1 MDFLPPQAPS
11 NASIHRI
18 DFATST
24 PPLPVYSGLF
34 AAVIDNFLTEAECR
48 ELLRRAEATTVPNGN
63 GNGNGNGN
71 DHDHGNGTNTSTP
84 TWERATINIGN
95 GKQALATDTRNCG
108 RIIVDTP
115 DLAAR
120 LLQRL
125 RPFLHELGVDRIAD
139 QPRIT
144 GLAGRGKT
152 YHVARINERL
162 RFLKYEGGE
171 YFHPHGD
178 AAYVVPG
185 EAGEEE
191 RSLITIHV
199 YLNGEGEQDLEELRR
214 EKRAVGGMGEGN
226 HDVDGKLL
234 GGATSFMD
242 IRRFEKEDEHVRVFP
257 RTGSVLVFQQRD
269 LLHGGDPVLRGT
281 KYTMRTDIMYRQ

>member
-11 NASIHRI
+11 NASVHRI
-18 DFATST
+18 NFATCS
-24 PPLPVYSGLF
+24 PPLPVYTGLF
-34 AAVIDNFLTEAECR
+34 AAVIDNLLTEAECS
-48 ELLRRAEATTVPNGN
+48 EFIRRAEATTVSHASEAG
-63 GNGNGNGN
+63 
-71 DHDHGNGTNTSTP
+71 TP
-84 TWERATINIGN
+84 TWERATINIGS
-95 GKQALATDTRNCG
+95 GRQALATDTRNCG

-125 RPFLHELGVDRIAD
+125 RPFLHELGIDQIAD
-139 QPRIT
+139 RPRIT

-152 YHVARINERL
+152 YRLARVNERL

-178 AAYVVPG
+178 AAYVAPG
-185 EAGEEE
+185 GEE
-191 RSLITIHV
+191 RSFITIHL
-199 YLNGEGEQDLEELRR
+199 YLNGAGEQDLDELRR

-226 HDVDGKLL
+226 RDVGGKLL

-242 IRRFEKEDEHVRVFP
+242 VRRLENEDEHVRVFP
-257 RTGSVLVFQQRD
+257 RAGSVLVFQQRD

-281 KYTMRTDIMYRQ
+281 KYTMRTDIMYRQGD

>member
-24 PPLPVYSGLF
+24 PPLPVYTGLF
-34 AAVIDNFLTEAECR
+34 AAVIDNLLTEAECS
-48 ELLRRAEATTVPNGN
+48 EFLRRAEATAVS
-63 GNGNGNGN
+63 
-71 DHDHGNGTNTSTP
+71 HDPSTSTP

-95 GKQALATDTRNCG
+95 GQQALATDTRNCG

-125 RPFLHELGVDRIAD
+125 RPFLRELGVDQIAD
-139 QPRIT
+139 RPRIT

-152 YHVARINERL
+152 YHLARVNERL

-178 AAYVVPG
+178 GAYVAPG
-185 EAGEEE
+185 GEEQ
-191 RSLITIHV
+191 SFITIHL

-226 HDVDGKLL
+226 RDAGGKLL

-242 IRRFEKEDEHVRVFP
+242 VRRLEEEDEHVRVFP

-281 KYTMRTDIMYRQ
+281 KYTMRTDIMYRRGD